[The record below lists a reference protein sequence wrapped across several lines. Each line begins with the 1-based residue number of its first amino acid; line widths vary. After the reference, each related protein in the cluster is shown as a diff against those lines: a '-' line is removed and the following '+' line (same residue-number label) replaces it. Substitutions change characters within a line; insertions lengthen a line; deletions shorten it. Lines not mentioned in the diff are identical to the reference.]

1 MRFSETGQ
9 ISFNIQDVLRTSID
23 SLSLINVFYLE
34 SEAIVSFIQ
43 IVWSHF
49 ARTGQRN
56 FIRVGQV
63 T

>member
-34 SEAIVSFIQ
+34 SEASVSFIQ
-43 IVWSHF
+43 IVWSHL

-56 FIRVGQV
+56 FIRVDSV